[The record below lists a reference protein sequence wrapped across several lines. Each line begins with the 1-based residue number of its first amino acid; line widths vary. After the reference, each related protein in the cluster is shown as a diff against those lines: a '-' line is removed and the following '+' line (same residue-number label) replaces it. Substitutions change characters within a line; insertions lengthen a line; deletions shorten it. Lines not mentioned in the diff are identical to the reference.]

1 MDSTQRQEKSADYLN
16 FLEGLEYNELAE
28 EVKAIISYVNR
39 RRLIYLGELDKD
51 IKALEDKVQK
61 LQHIKNTVE
70 LFT

>member
-16 FLEGLEYNELAE
+16 FLEGLEYNELAN
-28 EVKAIISYVNR
+28 EVKAIIGYANR

>member
-51 IKALEDKVQK
+51 IKALEDKVQE
-61 LQHIKNTVE
+61 LQHIKNTVKF
-70 LFT
+70 FT